1 MPQILSIKIL
11 IGSDM
16 RIILFGLPGA
26 GKGTLGQKLAQALGV
41 PHLSLGDCVRD
52 TLKKDNPLSWEIRG
66 ALSVSQRWQPLNDE
80 LAHKVFLEFAARIVL
95 LMGSRATLNS

>member
-1 MPQILSIKIL
+1 
-11 IGSDM
+11 M